1 MTDFPVCDERY
12 INTELEQH
20 MRDLLEVVVLGRSCR
35 SESGLKVRQPLS
47 RMIVSGATLPQDL
60 CALAED
66 ELNVDVYKRQ
76 S

>member
-1 MTDFPVCDERY
+1 
-12 INTELEQH
+12 

-47 RMIVSGATLPQDL
+47 RMIVSGATCRRISARWP
-60 CALAED
+60 
-66 ELNVDVYKRQ
+66 RT